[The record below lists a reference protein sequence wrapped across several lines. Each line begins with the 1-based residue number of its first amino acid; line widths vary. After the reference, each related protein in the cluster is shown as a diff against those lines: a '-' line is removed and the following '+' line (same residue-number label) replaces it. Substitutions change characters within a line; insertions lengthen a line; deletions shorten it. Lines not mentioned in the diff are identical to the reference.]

1 MAYLGREPEFGAFE
15 RQTITADGSTT
26 TFTLNYTVGS
36 SSSILVNVAGV
47 VQDPTGAYAIS
58 NGGTQIVFSAAPA
71 SGDTVFIIFL
81 GIALDSSGLLS
92 TSTITSQT
100 DLGAAPATGDSI
112 LIHDTSASAL
122 KEMTVANLFTSPTIS
137 SAGLTSPTITT
148 GVVATSLDLNGST
161 LILDADADTTI
172 TAGTTDDQI
181 DIKIANTNHL
191 QIKSSSGDTVLKP
204 MVDAKDIVI
213 QQFDGNELV
222 KFDDGSGVGFTSFT
236 RAALHPE
243 ATLTDA
249 STISWDVG
257 TSPVAKV
264 TLGASRTLGAATNA
278 QTGQFISLLV
288 IQDGTGSR
296 TLSFNAAYEFKDDT
310 APTLTT
316 TAAKGD
322 LFVFRYNGA
331 KFLEVGRNQN
341 LTLS

>member
-100 DLGAAPATGDSI
+100 DLGAAPATGDSF

-122 KEMTVANLFTSPTIS
+122 REMTVANLFTSPAIS
-137 SAGLTSPTITT
+137 SPTITT

-249 STISWDVG
+249 STIAWDVG

-278 QTGQFISLLV
+278 QTGQFVSLLV

>member
-1 MAYLGREPEFGAFE
+1 MAYIGRDPEFGAFE
-15 RQTITADGSTT
+15 RQTLTADGSTT

-58 NGGTQIVFSAAPA
+58 NGGTQIVFTAAPA

-81 GIALDSSGLLS
+81 GIALDSSALLS
-92 TSTITSQT
+92 TSSITSQT
-100 DLGAAPATGDSI
+100 DLGEAPATGDSI

-122 KEMTVANLFTSPTIS
+122 KEATIANLFTTPTF
-137 SAGLTSPTITT
+137 T
-148 GVVATSLDLNGST
+148 GTVT
-161 LILDADADTTI
+161 ADGGVDIDNFNIDGTTI
-172 TAGTTDDQI
+172 A
-181 DIKIANTNHL
+181 L
-191 QIKSSSGDTVLKP
+191 SSGDMTLDVAGDIILNADGGDVKIADASVDLLSITNSSSDVVLKP
-204 MVDAKDIVI
+204 LTDAKDIII
-213 QQFDGNELV
+213 QQFDGTSLV
-222 KFDDGSGVGFTSFT
+222 EFNDGAFSKFTAMAYF
-236 RAALHPE
+236 PE
-243 ATLTDA
+243 ATLTDG
-249 STISWDVG
+249 STVSWNVL

-264 TLGASRTLGAATNA
+264 TLGGNRALGAATGA
-278 QTGQFISLLV
+278 QAGQFVSLLV

-296 TLSFNAAYEFKDDT
+296 TLTFNAAYEFKDDT

-322 LFVFRYNGA
+322 LFVFRYNGS

>member
-1 MAYLGREPEFGAFE
+1 MAYIGREPEFGAFE
-15 RQTITADGSTT
+15 RQTITPDGSTT

-47 VQDPTGAYAIS
+47 VQDPTGAYGIT
-58 NGGTQIVFSAAPA
+58 NGGTQIVFTAAPA

-100 DLGAAPATGDSI
+100 DLGAAPATGDSF

-122 KEMTVANLFTSPTIS
+122 REMTVANLFTSPAIS
-137 SAGLTSPTITT
+137 SPTITT

-222 KFDDGSGVGFTSFT
+222 KFDDGAGVGFTSFT

-249 STISWDVG
+249 STVAWDVG

-264 TLGASRTLGAATNA
+264 TLAGSRTLGAATNA
-278 QTGQFISLLV
+278 QTGQFISLLI

>member
-1 MAYLGREPEFGAFE
+1 MAYIGREPVYGAFE
-15 RQTITADGSTT
+15 KQSITPDSSTT
-26 TFTLNYTVGS
+26 TFTLNHVVGS
-36 SSSILVNVAGV
+36 SSSILVSLAGV
-47 VQDPTGAYAIS
+47 VQEPEVAYNLS
-58 NGGTQIVFSAAPA
+58 GGGTNIVFASAPT
-71 SGDTVFIIFL
+71 SGDTCYVIFL
-81 GIALDSSGLLS
+81 GIAFDNSTLLS
-92 TSTITSQT
+92 TGTITSQT
-100 DLGAAPATGDSI
+100 DLGGAPATGDS
-112 LIHDTSASAL
+112 LLLFDTDASAL
-122 KEMTVANLFTSPTIS
+122 KEMTIANLFTSPTI
-137 SAGLTSPTITT
+137 TT
-148 GVVATSLDLNGST
+148 GVIATSLDLNGST
-161 LILDADADTTI
+161 LILDADQDTTI

-191 QIKSSSGDTVLKP
+191 QIKGSSGDTVLKP
-204 MVDAKDIVI
+204 MVDAKDIII

-243 ATLTDA
+243 QTLTDA

-257 TSPVAKV
+257 TSPVSKV
-264 TLGASRTLGAATNA
+264 TLGANRALGAATNA
-278 QTGQFISLLV
+278 QTGQFVSLLV

-316 TAAKGD
+316 TASKGD

>member
-1 MAYLGREPEFGAFE
+1 MAYVGREPEFGAFE

-36 SSSILVNVAGV
+36 SSSILVSVAGV

-58 NGGTQIVFSAAPA
+58 GGGTSIVFSAAPA

-81 GIALDSSGLLS
+81 GIGLDSAALLS
-92 TSTITSQT
+92 SSTITSQT
-100 DLGAAPATGDSI
+100 DLGGAPATGDSI

-122 KEMTVANLFTSPTIS
+122 KEATVANLFTSPAIS
-137 SAGLTSPTITT
+137 SPTITT
-148 GVVATSLDLNGST
+148 GTIATSLDLNGST

-222 KFDDGSGVGFTSFT
+222 KFDDGAGVGFTSFT

-249 STISWDVG
+249 STVAWDVG

-264 TLGASRTLGAATNA
+264 TITDNRTLGAGTNA
-278 QTGQFISLLV
+278 QTGQFVSLLV

-296 TLSFNAAYEFKDDT
+296 TLAFNAAYEFKDDT

-316 TAAKGD
+316 TASKGD

>member
-1 MAYLGREPEFGAFE
+1 MAYIGRQPSYGSHE
-15 RQTITADGSTT
+15 RQDITGDGSTT
-26 TFTLNYTVGS
+26 TFTLTYTIGS
-36 SSSILVNVAGV
+36 TASVLVSQAAV
-47 VQDPTGAYAIS
+47 VQQPGSGYTIT
-58 NGGTQIVFSAAPA
+58 NGGTQIVFASAPA
-71 SGDTVFIIFL
+71 SGETTFIIFL
-81 GIALDSSGLLS
+81 GVAQDVGTVGSGI
-92 TSTITSQT
+92 ITDQT

-112 LIHDTSASAL
+112 LIFDTSASSL
-122 KEMTVANLFTSPTIS
+122 KEATIANLFTSPTI
-137 SAGLTSPTITT
+137 TT
-148 GVVATSLDLNGST
+148 GTIATSLDLNGST

-191 QIKSSSGDTVLKP
+191 QIKGSSGDTVLKP
-204 MVDAKDIVI
+204 MVDAKDIII

-222 KFDDGSGVGFTSFT
+222 KFDDGAGVGFTSFT

-249 STISWDVG
+249 STVAWDVG

-264 TLGASRTLGAATNA
+264 TLAGSRTLGAATNA
-278 QTGQFISLLV
+278 QTGQFVSLLV

-296 TLSFNAAYEFKDDT
+296 TLSFNAVYEFKDDT

>member
-1 MAYLGREPEFGAFE
+1 MAYIGREPSFGAFE
-15 RQTITADGSTT
+15 RQTITPDGSTT
-26 TFTLNYTVGS
+26 TFTLNFTVGS

-47 VQDPTGAYAIS
+47 VQDPTGAYGIS
-58 NGGTQIVFSAAPA
+58 EGGTKIVFTAAPA

-92 TSTITSQT
+92 TSSITSQT

-122 KEMTVANLFTSPTIS
+122 KEATIANLFTSPT
-137 SAGLTSPTITT
+137 LTTPTI
-148 GVVATSLDLNGST
+148 ATSLDLNGST

-249 STISWDVG
+249 STIAWDVG

-264 TLGASRTLGAATNA
+264 TLGASRTLGAGTNA
-278 QTGQFISLLV
+278 QTGQFVSLLV

-316 TAAKGD
+316 TASKGD

>member
-1 MAYLGREPEFGAFE
+1 MAYVGREPEFGAFE

-36 SSSILVNVAGV
+36 SSSILVSVAGV

-58 NGGTQIVFSAAPA
+58 GGGTSIVFSAAPA

-81 GIALDSSGLLS
+81 GIGLDSAALLS
-92 TSTITSQT
+92 SSTITSQT
-100 DLGAAPATGDSI
+100 DLGGAPATGDSI
-112 LIHDTSASAL
+112 LIHDTSASGL
-122 KEMTVANLFTSPTIS
+122 KEATIANLFTSPAIS
-137 SAGLTSPTITT
+137 SPTITT
-148 GVVATSLDLNGST
+148 GTIATSLDLNGST

-191 QIKSSSGDTVLKP
+191 QVKSSSGDTVLKP
-204 MVDAKDIVI
+204 MVDAKDIII

-264 TLGASRTLGAATNA
+264 TITDNRTLGAGTNA
-278 QTGQFISLLV
+278 QTGQFVSLLV

-296 TLSFNAAYEFKDDT
+296 TLSFNAVYEFKDDT

-316 TAAKGD
+316 TASKGD